1 MLEAYG
7 NIWDLAPEYDTVVI
21 TTNGYVK
28 KNGEAVLGRGIA
40 KEAKEIFPDLPLK
53 LGKRITEHGNLCFG
67 FSVNSDFSDYPFIG
81 YDTVLTGPIGW
92 KPQIYCLPV
101 KPQFG
106 PNGEMGWKAKAE
118 IPLIQESIK
127 ALIKSVNYHQSHIL
141 GDGWLDLQHGRQAR
155 VVMPR
160 PGCGNGGLKWEQVRP
175 AIEPLLDDRFTVVT
189 FQP

>member
-7 NIWDLAPEYDTVVI
+7 NIWDLAPDYDAVVI

-28 KNGEAVLGRGIA
+28 KNGEAVMGRGIA

-53 LGKRITEHGNLCFG
+53 LGKRITEHGNFCFG
-67 FSVNSDFSDYPFIG
+67 FSVNSDFSDYPFVG
-81 YDTVLTGPIGW
+81 YATVLEGPIGW

-118 IPLIQESIK
+118 IPLIQQSIK
-127 ALIKSVNYHQSHIL
+127 DLVKSINYYQSRIL
-141 GDGWLDLQHGRQAR
+141 GYGRQAK
-155 VVMPR
+155 VTMPR
-160 PGCGNGGLKWEQVRP
+160 PGTGNGKLSWEQVKP
-175 AIEPLLDDRFTVVT
+175 VIEPLLDDRFTVVT
-189 FQP
+189 FHP